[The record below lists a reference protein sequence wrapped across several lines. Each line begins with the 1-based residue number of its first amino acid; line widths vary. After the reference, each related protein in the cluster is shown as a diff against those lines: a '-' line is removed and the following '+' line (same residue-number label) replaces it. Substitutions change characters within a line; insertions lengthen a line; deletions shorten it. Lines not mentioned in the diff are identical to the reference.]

1 MKVLIN
7 NSWIELAVFKGI
19 MFGIAEAD
27 GELAIMV
34 GPFAVLFKTWR
45 LKKKS
50 RKRHPNEL

>member
-34 GPFAVLFKTWR
+34 GPFAVLVKTWKM
-45 LKKKS
+45 KKKS
-50 RKRHPNEL
+50 RKGGPQKF

>member
-19 MFGIAEAD
+19 MFGIAEVE

-34 GPFAVLFKTWR
+34 GPIAVLIKTWR
-45 LKKKS
+45 IKKKS

>member
-19 MFGIAEAD
+19 MFGIADAD

-34 GPFAVLFKTWR
+34 GPFAVLIQKWK
-45 LKKKS
+45 LNKKS
-50 RKRHPNEL
+50 RKGGPQKF